1 MVSFTFAMVQFLNVH
16 TILYEYKMSNET
28 IFYVK
33 KGRRYV
39 PHSTYSAEFCDSF
52 TKGTHLVQVY
62 PGGSSRRFNID
73 PNYASMIAA
82 GRIAEDTISKA
93 LMKASDLRPKR
104 APMTPGQIKAWNNL
118 VKQFGEEARCLEW
131 PSAREACEE
140 AVKAMQA
147 EADQLMTHQSVR
159 KAYDHFQLM
168 CELTKEKHE

>member
-1 MVSFTFAMVQFLNVH
+1 
-16 TILYEYKMSNET
+16 MSEET

-39 PHSTYSAEFCDSF
+39 PHSTYSSEFCDSF
-52 TKGTHLVQVY
+52 TNGTHLVQVY

-73 PNYASMIAA
+73 PNYAAMIAA
-82 GRIAEDTISKA
+82 GRVAEDTISKA

-104 APMTPGQIKAWNNL
+104 APMTPKQIAAWDNL
-118 VKQFGEEARCLEW
+118 VKEFGEEARCLQW

-147 EADQLMTHQSVR
+147 EADKLMTHESVR